1 MRRLAANTRLVH
13 AHVSACSFA
22 RSFARSFADSPFR
35 PSDRQIDVNA
45 VIKEDET
52 PLMIACRMGHS
63 SLIDMLMK
71 DLKAN
76 VDQGNDDGR
85 TALMRAAFC
94 KQVKAVT
101 TLINKYKAKVDAED
115 NWGATALF
123 FAIQEGH
130 VDVVNALAGTFK
142 ANVEHGKKSKGERP
156 LMTAAL
162 MGSVDIVNLLCSRH
176 KANVDGQNARGQT
189 ALMYACEEGKA
200 DIVQALAGR
209 HKARVDIRCSKGLM
223 ALHYA
228 AINGRHEIVDML
240 IGKYGANVEAVT
252 TEDKWTALHYAAD
265 GGSLSTVKVLVNKYD
280 ANTRAVD
287 AFGTTP
293 LDYANENSEQDI
305 IKVLSDESFVV
316 YVKAKQAGSRD
327 RADRADRAEKEA
339 AEGNENKADVRL
351 RINASTKVQRVCD
364 VFCEKKG
371 WSTEDVVFSFRGKPL
386 VITRATTIG
395 DLGLKRNDFIEASL
409 NKSPE
414 ALHKAVEENNIAE
427 IKRIGALKA
436 FDLNAM
442 LEGDS
447 GPTSLM
453 LAISCES
460 IQAIRALMGVGADV
474 EAVNERGWTPLMVA
488 AYNNAP
494 NIVVMLLDEFKARRE
509 AVDYDKGWT
518 ALFHAVDGDS
528 IEALKVLVGR
538 GASVTATDKEGKT
551 PLDRAQEKGSKTMI
565 ELLDHAKKNPVRAG
579 DESPDAV
586 VAGGGSS
593 GQSSPSEEAKR
604 AAAEREREL
613 EVERE
618 EKERARKKRE
628 EDIAR
633 KLAEE
638 EEALNKKFA
647 EEARKRAVEEAEQA
661 KQRAIVEEAQRKAAA
676 EEKARIEATKAQKR
690 AEEEE
695 RLRKLEEEEAARH
708 KRYVAEKKAREKEE
722 KALRKQ
728 KKREAEL
735 EAKERLKALAK
746 EKKEEQ
752 TKAKAGPPRVLVRP
766 SDAKPVSDSSVNP
779 TCPVE
784 ALIKYAEE
792 GNMLNVTSLIN
803 HQNVDVN
810 AKHPKTGIT
819 AVMAAARMGRVSTVK
834 SLVKKYAK
842 IEAVDNE
849 GRTALMHAILGN
861 QPAMVKDLLDSFRA
875 ETSVKDSSGETPM
888 SMARNLGLDAIIELL
903 TAHEER
909 ATQKRGKRTSPVKP
923 TVKSADTAR
932 NRPVRPEPLPVKTAE
947 RSDRDD
953 RGGSRHFGDL
963 GDLGDLAGLGGSRHF
978 GGLGGLDGLGGLGGL
993 DGLGDI
999 RQSRESLDDATFVPP
1014 RHHVDA
1020 MGAQAGGF
1028 FGNLDAGVLGESRD
1042 RALEDGLDAPPEEDL
1057 QATADAYDP
1066 IASGRDEWRQQS
1078 MFDVGLDIDTGVDLV
1093 DDVMVGLLKDID
1105 YELNEANDEILDL
1118 VREDVPLPFSNVGLG
1133 GMLASVPAPADNP
1146 TSGLFE
1152 NMEAG
1157 GLFGPLL
1164 LPQSG
1169 QGEQQAVGARPTG
1182 PMTAQDVEARL
1193 RKPPGFDHSPSK
1205 SVAQINMDARDRYQS
1220 SEDQERD
1227 REREEKLE
1235 KKFKAIRKERDELKK
1250 QLKNHDK
1257 RLTEYEKR
1265 MKSMEGKIDKLLALL
1280 E

>member
-1 MRRLAANTRLVH
+1 MRRLAANTWLVH
-13 AHVSACSFA
+13 AHLSACSFS
-22 RSFARSFADSPFR
+22 RSFSRSFADSPFH
-35 PSDRQIDVNA
+35 PPDRQIDVNA
-45 VIKEDET
+45 VIKDDET

-85 TALMRAAFC
+85 TALMRAASC

-142 ANVEHGKKSKGERP
+142 ANVEHGKKSKGGRP

-162 MGSVDIVNLLCSRH
+162 MGSVGIVNLLCSRH
-176 KANVDGQNARGQT
+176 KANVDGQNACGQT

-240 IGKYGANVEAVT
+240 IGKYGAKVEAAT

-293 LDYANENSEQDI
+293 LEYANENSDQDI

-327 RADRADRAEKEA
+327 WADRAEKEA
-339 AEGNENKADVRL
+339 SDGNENKGDVRL
-351 RINASTKVQRVCD
+351 RINASTKAQRVCD

-371 WSTEDVVFSFRGKPL
+371 WSAEDVVFSFRGKPL

-427 IKRIGALKA
+427 IKRIGASKA
-436 FDLNAM
+436 LDLNAM

-460 IQAIRALMGVGADV
+460 MQAIRALMGVGADV

-488 AYNNAP
+488 ASNNAP
-494 NIVVMLLDEFKARRE
+494 NIVAMLLDDFKARLE
-509 AVDYDKGWT
+509 AVDYEKGWT

-538 GASVTATDKEGKT
+538 GASVTATDKQGKT
-551 PLDRAQEKGSKTMI
+551 PLDRAQEKGSKIMI

-593 GQSSPSEEAKR
+593 GQSSPSEEARR
-604 AAAEREREL
+604 AAAERER
-613 EVERE
+613 ERE

-676 EEKARIEATKAQKR
+676 EEKARIEATKAQKW

-875 ETSVKDSSGETPM
+875 DTSAKDSSSETPM

-932 NRPVRPEPLPVKTAE
+932 NRPVRPEPSPVKSAE
-947 RSDRDD
+947 PSDRED

-963 GDLGDLAGLGGSRHF
+963 GD
-978 GGLGGLDGLGGLGGL
+978 
-993 DGLGDI
+993 I
-999 RQSRESLDDATFVPP
+999 RQSRENLDDATFAPP
-1014 RHHVDA
+1014 RHHIDA
-1020 MGAQAGGF
+1020 MGAQTGGF
-1028 FGNLDAGVLGESRD
+1028 FGNLDAGALGESLD
-1042 RALEDGLDAPPEEDL
+1042 MALEDGLDAPPEEDL
-1057 QATADAYDP
+1057 QGTADAYDP

-1169 QGEQQAVGARPTG
+1169 QGEQQAVSARPTG

-1205 SVAQINMDARDRYQS
+1205 SVAQINMDSRGRYQS